1 MNQLDVTMNITYI
14 IFNEIVCGE
23 SSTVLDCGITPFST
37 LYICSDLYELNL
49 SLPDDTS
56 VTLYKPYY
64 TLFPSLLDDLAVSF
78 LSPIDA

>member
-1 MNQLDVTMNITYI
+1 MNKLDVAMNITYI

-37 LYICSDLYELNL
+37 LFICSDLYELNV

-64 TLFPSLLDDLAVSF
+64 TLFPSLLEDLAVPF
-78 LSPIDA
+78 LSLIDA